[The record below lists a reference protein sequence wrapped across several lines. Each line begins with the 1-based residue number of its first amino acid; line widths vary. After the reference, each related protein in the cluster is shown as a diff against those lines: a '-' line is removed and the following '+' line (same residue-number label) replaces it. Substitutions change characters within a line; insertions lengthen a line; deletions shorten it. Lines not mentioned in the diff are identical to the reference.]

1 MDLYIKSRFSGVAF
15 PIVIT
20 LMVALA
26 SGHLV
31 SAAGAPQQ
39 PAAVSTAEVSPQRAL
54 LDQYCVTC
62 HSERIVSRP
71 ADPDESLQITQLR
84 NVGLTLDTE
93 DVTNVAAN
101 PEVWERVVRK
111 LRVGAMPPPPRPRPD
126 QATYDR
132 FRARLESELD
142 HAAAANPDPGRTQAF
157 HRLNRMEY
165 RNVIR
170 DLFDLDID
178 VSELIPADAP
188 DEHGFDNNAGALSFS
203 PALLERYISAAHKIS
218 RLALGVSPAG
228 PVSTTYDVPLNL
240 MQDDRLSEDLPFGSR
255 GGVAINHTFPV
266 DGLYRI
272 KVKLQTNYVQFV
284 RGLDDPHDIE
294 ISLDGARLEQ
304 FTIGG
309 EAPGV
314 PAPYS
319 FAGNIRGDD
328 AWESYQMR
336 FSDAGLVV
344 EVPVKAGPR
353 IIGATFP
360 RERWEDEGVLQP
372 RQQGFALAVNDMPD
386 TNPRVGSIEIT
397 GPLTDDGPGDTPSR
411 RRILIC
417 RPATPADEPGCATE
431 ILSSLARRAYRRPVT
446 DDDVATLIEF
456 YEAGRQEGGF
466 ESGIQFA
473 LERLLTSPDLLLRIE
488 RDPVDATPDTAY
500 PVSDVELASRLSFFL
515 WSSLP
520 DEELLALAEED
531 TLSEP
536 AMLARQV
543 RRMLAD
549 DRAAA
554 LIEGF
559 VGQWLY
565 LRNLA
570 SVYPTPSEFREFD
583 ENLRQAFQQETELF
597 IDYQLRADRS
607 VLELLSADY
616 TVVNER
622 LARPYGIAG
631 VNGSRFRRVNV
642 EGDRQAGLL
651 GHASLM
657 TVTSYP
663 NRTSP
668 VLRGKFVLE
677 NLLGAPPPEPPPN
690 VPALEETDADGKPR
704 SLREAMVEHREN
716 PACRVCHAT
725 MDPIGFSLE
734 NFDAIGAWRTTFA
747 GKPIDTSGVLPDGGA
762 FDGPTGLRDMLLAR
776 PADFVGTVTEKL
788 MTYAL
793 GRGVQYYDMPT
804 VRRIVREAE
813 AVDYR
818 WSAIILGIIKSAP
831 FQMRRSES

>member
-1 MDLYIKSRFSGVAF
+1 MRSRSAVVAAM
-15 PIVIT
+15 
-20 LMVALA
+20 MVAVA
-26 SGHLV
+26 AVYLV
-31 SAAGAPQQ
+31 AARGAPQQ
-39 PAAVSTAEVSPQRAL
+39 TSAASSAEVSPQRAL

-71 ADPDESLQITQLR
+71 ASPDESMQITQLR

-93 DVTNVAAN
+93 DVAHVAAN
-101 PEVWERVVRK
+101 PEVWEQVVRK

-126 QATYDR
+126 QATYDG
-132 FRARLESELD
+132 FRVWLEDELD
-142 HAAAANPDPGRTQAF
+142 RVADAHPDPGRTLAF
-157 HRLNRMEY
+157 HRLNRTEY

-170 DLFDLDID
+170 DLLGLDID

-203 PALLERYISAAHKIS
+203 PALLERYVSAAHKIS
-218 RLALGVSPAG
+218 QLALGVSPAG
-228 PVSTTYDVPLNL
+228 PLSTTYDVPLNL
-240 MQDDRLSEDLPFGSR
+240 MQDDRVSENLPFGSR
-255 GGVAINHTFPV
+255 GGVAIDHTFPV

-272 KVKLQTNYVQFV
+272 KVKMQTNYVQFV
-284 RGLDDPHDIE
+284 RGLDIPHDVE
-294 ISLDGARLEQ
+294 ISVDGEPLEQ

-309 EAPGV
+309 EAPGL

-328 AWESYQMR
+328 EWESHQMR
-336 FSDAGLVV
+336 ISDVGLVV
-344 EVPVKAGPR
+344 EASVKAGPR
-353 IIGATFP
+353 VIGATFP
-360 RERWEDEGVLQP
+360 REHWEDEGVLQP
-372 RQQGFALAVNDMPD
+372 RQHGFALAVNDMPD
-386 TNPRVGSIEIT
+386 TNPRVASIEIT

-411 RRILIC
+411 RRILTC
-417 RPATPADEPGCATE
+417 RPVTPADESDCATE
-431 ILSSLARRAYRRPVT
+431 ILSTLARRAYRRPVT
-446 DDDVATLIEF
+446 DGDVGTLLEF
-456 YEAGRQEGGF
+456 YEAGRQEGSF

-473 LERLLTSPDLLLRIE
+473 LERLLASPDLLLRIE
-488 RDPVDATPDTAY
+488 HDPVDAEPGTAY
-500 PVSDVELASRLSFFL
+500 PNSDVELASRLSFFL

-520 DEELLALAEED
+520 DDELLALAEEG
-531 TLSEP
+531 TLAEP
-536 AMLARQV
+536 AVLARQV

-554 LIEGF
+554 LIDGF

-570 SVYPTPSEFREFD
+570 SIYPTPSEFREFD
-583 ENLRQAFQQETELF
+583 ENLRRAFQQETELF
-597 IDYQLRADRS
+597 IDHQLRADRS

-616 TVVNER
+616 TFVNER
-622 LARPYGIAG
+622 LARHYGIPD
-631 VNGSRFRRVNV
+631 VYGSRFRRVSV
-642 EGDRQAGLL
+642 EGGRQAGLL

-716 PACRVCHAT
+716 PACQVCHAP

-734 NFDAIGAWRTTFA
+734 NFDAVGTWRTTFA
-747 GKPIDTSGVLPDGGA
+747 GEPIDASGVLPDGSA
-762 FDGPTGLRDMLLAR
+762 FDGPTGLRDMLLSR

-793 GRGVQYYDMPT
+793 GRGVEYYDMPT

-813 AVDYR
+813 TADYR
-818 WSAIILGIIKSAP
+818 WSAVILGIIKSAP

>member
-1 MDLYIKSRFSGVAF
+1 MKSRFSGVAF
-15 PIVIT
+15 LIVIT

-101 PEVWERVVRK
+101 PEVWEKVVRK

-142 HAAAANPDPGRTQAF
+142 HAAAANSDPGRTQAF

-536 AMLARQV
+536 AVLARQV

-583 ENLRQAFQQETELF
+583 ENLRRAFQQETELF
-597 IDYQLRADRS
+597 IDHQLRADRS

-616 TVVNER
+616 TFVNER
-622 LARPYGIAG
+622 LATHYGIPD
-631 VNGSRFRRVNV
+631 VYGSRFRRVRV
-642 EGDRQAGLL
+642 EGGRRAGLL

-690 VPALEETDADGKPR
+690 VPALEENDADGKPR

-716 PACRVCHAT
+716 PACRVCHAP

-734 NFDAIGAWRTTFA
+734 NFDAVGAWRTTFA
-747 GKPIDTSGVLPDGGA
+747 GEVIDASGVLPDGSA
-762 FDGPTGLRDMLLAR
+762 FDGPTGLRDMLLSR

-793 GRGVQYYDMPT
+793 GRGVEYYDMPT

-813 AVDYR
+813 TVDYR
-818 WSAIILGIIKSAP
+818 WSAVILGIIKSAP